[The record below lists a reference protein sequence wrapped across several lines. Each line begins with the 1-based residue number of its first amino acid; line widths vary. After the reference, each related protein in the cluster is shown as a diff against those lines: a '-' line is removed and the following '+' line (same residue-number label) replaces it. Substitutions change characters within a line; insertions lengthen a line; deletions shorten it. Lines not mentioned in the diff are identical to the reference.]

1 MKKRSFLARGEESL
15 ARLASLAKQSDSIS
29 HTVNT
34 RNFVFQ
40 YIDPHT
46 NNVSKKEEKTRE
58 EKNTELQNKVIIC
71 IISIKPLWV
80 IIINVLCNF
89 YIIFMKHF
97 HVFPLNKRVNFD
109 KYVFCSLIKE
119 RVHQIFH

>member
-40 YIDPHT
+40 YIDPPT

-58 EKNTELQNKVIIC
+58 EKTVELQNKVIIC
-71 IISIKPLWV
+71 IISIKPLW
-80 IIINVLCNF
+80 NHEYTLRF
-89 YIIFMKHF
+89 LY
-97 HVFPLNKRVNFD
+97 
-109 KYVFCSLIKE
+109 YFCDMFSYAPIE
-119 RVHQIFH
+119 QAHEF

>member
-40 YIDPHT
+40 YIDPCT
-46 NNVSKKEEKTRE
+46 NNVSKKEEKARE
-58 EKNTELQNKVIIC
+58 EKNAELQNKVIIC
-71 IISIKPLWV
+71 IILIKPLCINKPHV
-80 IIINVLCNF
+80 LII
-89 YIIFMKHF
+89 
-97 HVFPLNKRVNFD
+97 HVFYDFHTIFD
-109 KYVFCSLIKE
+109 TFSCVSVE
-119 RVHQIFH
+119 